1 MIAPPVSPIA
11 ASVNATTAAD
21 TGIPALNE
29 CVARTLRS
37 YLHHAGSET
46 ASDLYRLVL
55 SEVEAPMLREVLR
68 HTGGNHSRAAELL
81 GISRA
86 TLRKKL
92 GQHRL

>member
-1 MIAPPVSPIA
+1 MISPSLTA
-11 ASVNATTAAD
+11 VATVAGPTTAAD
-21 TGIPALNE
+21 QAIPALNE

-37 YLHHAGSET
+37 YLHRAGSET

-55 SEVEAPMLREVLR
+55 SEVEAPMLREVLQ
-68 HTGGNHSRAAELL
+68 HTQGNHSRAAELL

>member
-1 MIAPPVSPIA
+1 MIAPSVSPIT
-11 ASVNATTAAD
+11 ASVSAAVAAD
-21 TGIPALNE
+21 STIPALNE

-37 YLHHAGSET
+37 YLLKAGSET
-46 ASDLYRLVL
+46 ACDLYRLVL

-68 HTGGNHSRAAELL
+68 HTQGNHSRAAELL

>member
-1 MIAPPVSPIA
+1 MIAPTASPTAVSIG
-11 ASVNATTAAD
+11 ATTVAETA
-21 TGIPALNE
+21 IPALNE

-37 YLHHAGSET
+37 YLHSAGSET
-46 ASDLYRLVL
+46 ACDLYRLVL
-55 SEVEAPMLREVLR
+55 SEVEAPMLSEVLR
-68 HTGGNHSRAAELL
+68 HTQGNHSRAAELL